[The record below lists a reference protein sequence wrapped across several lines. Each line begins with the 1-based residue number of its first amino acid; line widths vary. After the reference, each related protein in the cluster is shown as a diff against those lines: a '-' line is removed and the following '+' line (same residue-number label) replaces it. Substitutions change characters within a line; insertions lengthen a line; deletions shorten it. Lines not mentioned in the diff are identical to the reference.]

1 MSMKIKQSSL
11 SKGFTLV
18 EILVALAL
26 FGFVVIIATG
36 TLIVLSSSNLS
47 AQISRKTIDNV
58 DFILDDIV
66 REARLGMNYHCGLTV
81 NNDYNAERVPSECN
95 LGNKDFALTKI
106 DTGDLIRYSTSTAAD
121 GKSVLM
127 KQIIQKDTNTVLY
140 NSQISGGEIDIKNI
154 KFYVYGSEQGDSEP
168 AYVFITL
175 QAELK
180 KGSRYSTIVDLQ
192 TTVAQRALDN

>member
-1 MSMKIKQSSL
+1 MKYRKPSL

-47 AQISRKTIDNV
+47 AQVSRKTIDNI

-66 REARLGMNYHCGLTV
+66 REARLGMNYHCGITV
-81 NNDYNAERVPSECN
+81 TNDYDSERVPSECN
-95 LGNKDFALTKI
+95 LGNNAFTVTKI
-106 DTGDLIRYSTSTAAD
+106 DTGDLIRYSTLTVV

-127 KQIIQKDTNTVLY
+127 KQIVQKDTNNVIF

-154 KFYVYGSEQGDSEP
+154 KFYVYGSEPGDSEP
-168 AYVFITL
+168 AYVLITL

-180 KGSRYSTIVDLQ
+180 KGSRYSTVVDLQ
-192 TTVAQRALDN
+192 TTVVQRALDN

>member
-1 MSMKIKQSSL
+1 MKYKESSL

-18 EILVALAL
+18 EILVSLAL

-47 AQISRKTIDNV
+47 AQVSRKTIDNV

-81 NNDYNAERVPSECN
+81 NNDYESERVPSECN
-95 LGNKDFALTKI
+95 LGNKAFTLTKI
-106 DTGDLIRYSTSTAAD
+106 DTGDLVRYSTSTVA

-127 KQIIQKDTNTVLY
+127 KQIVQKDTNTILF

-180 KGSRYSTIVDLQ
+180 KGSRYSTTVDLQ
-192 TTVAQRALDN
+192 TTVVQRALDN